1 MESMRYCVF
10 GTIGV
15 LASGNG
21 RNDAYFITWFD
32 GCLGVLKKPNVFIVH
47 EDVYEPANVILF
59 IANALFQARVTM
71 LKVVDQVPD
80 RSCLRSERFPGSGSV
95 CEAGWEYGLV
105 QT

>member
-1 MESMRYCVF
+1 MAD
-10 GTIGV
+10 GQLLLIIL

-80 RSCLRSERFPGSGSV
+80 GS
-95 CEAGWEYGLV
+95 AFDLNDFLV
-105 QT
+105 LGQFAKRGGNTDWYRHKS